1 MCKDYTRMALPS
13 KNYRELL
20 GTAICV
26 FNSNNAFIIETYLRV
41 GTNADLDWYK
51 LIDKTSGQM
60 LDSVKEIIKK
70 ASGEKIVDLFDL
82 LCKKRNRISHGFQ
95 ITDTDGEQRLAT
107 KDKENRQFVITENFL
122 IDFIQE
128 NQKLSDLL
136 YELRGY

>member
-13 KNYRELL
+13 ESYRKLL

-41 GTNADLDWYK
+41 SSNADPDWYE
-51 LIDKTSGQM
+51 LIDKTSGNM
-60 LDSVKEIIKK
+60 LDSVKGIIEK
-70 ASGEKIVDLFDL
+70 AYGEKIVDLFDL
-82 LCKKRNRISHGFQ
+82 LCKKRNRIFHGFQ

-107 KDKENRQFVITENFL
+107 KDKENRQFVITEIFL
-122 IDFIQE
+122 IDFIRE

-136 YELRGY
+136 YEFRGY